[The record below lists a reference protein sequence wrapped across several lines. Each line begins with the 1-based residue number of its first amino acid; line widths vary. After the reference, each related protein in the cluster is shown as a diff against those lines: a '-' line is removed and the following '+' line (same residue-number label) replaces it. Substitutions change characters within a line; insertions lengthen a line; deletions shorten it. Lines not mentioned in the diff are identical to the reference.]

1 MSTLTLTLDDDL
13 LAQAEAYAQRTG
25 TDVPAL
31 IEHLLRPVLKAE
43 QVRRDLPP
51 ELAELFGCITL
62 PDDFDYK
69 EALADAIT
77 DRRHQ

>member
-1 MSTLTLTLDDDL
+1 MSTFTLTLDDDL
-13 LAQAEAYAQRTG
+13 LAQAKTYAQRTG
-25 TDVPAL
+25 IDVSTLVANA
-31 IEHLLRPVLKAE
+31 LRPVLKAE

-77 DRRHQ
+77 DRQHQ